1 MGSCTIMCPTDMRTQ
16 KEWVVIPTPCM
27 PIMHIQTDS
36 KVPVLKKSSIPVDD
50 MNIVVPVRKF
60 KIESHSD

>member
-1 MGSCTIMCPTDMRTQ
+1 MRTQ
-16 KEWVVIPTPCM
+16 KEWVVIPKPCM

-50 MNIVVPVRKF
+50 MNIVIPVWSF
-60 KIESHSD
+60 KIESHPD